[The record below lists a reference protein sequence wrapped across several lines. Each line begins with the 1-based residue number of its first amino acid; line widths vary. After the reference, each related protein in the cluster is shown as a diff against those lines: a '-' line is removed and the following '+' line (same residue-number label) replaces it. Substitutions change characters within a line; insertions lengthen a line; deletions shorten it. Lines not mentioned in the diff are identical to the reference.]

1 MIKDRKKMGWGK
13 VIPQLFCCA
22 STVALFFRHGLA
34 LSYSWP
40 AATGRSGVTCN
51 QCHFE
56 AKDETLLLLPV
67 PVNEETR
74 VLTSTICH
82 KSGTDISFLK
92 KDSPILN
99 HIIYRFFFYLR
110 TGLSS
115 NITPALAAWL
125 KIWISIHSPYRL
137 TSC

>member
-1 MIKDRKKMGWGK
+1 MIMDRKKMGWGK

-51 QCHFE
+51 QCRFE
-56 AKDETLLLLPV
+56 AKDETRLLLPV

-74 VLTSTICH
+74 ILTSTICH

-99 HIIYRFFFYLR
+99 HIIYRFFFFFYCLR

-115 NITPALAAWL
+115 NVTPALAAWL
-125 KIWISIHSPYRL
+125 KI
-137 TSC
+137 

>member
-99 HIIYRFFFYLR
+99 HIIYRFFF
-110 TGLSS
+110 
-115 NITPALAAWL
+115 
-125 KIWISIHSPYRL
+125 ISEQVSLVILHLLWQRGSRYGFPF
-137 TSC
+137 TVPID